1 MRVARCD
8 HALIAS
14 RLYLPEEWVK
24 DPKRRKRCGIPKEI
38 RFQTRHELALAM
50 LQEHGGLLPHR
61 WIAGDDEMGRSSA
74 FRRQLRAL
82 EELYLLAVPSNTSVR
97 DLEGLRPPYAGR
109 GPHPKSS
116 FQRVDRWC
124 ASLSESDWT
133 RIDVRDSEKGPL
145 FLFREARRGKNYTP
159 AVTVPFIRT
168 LLDILL
174 RRVCNQQ
181 HPGWDIMS
189 AQRKT
194 TRKELARF
202 YHYKKRNLLPPP
214 RLKQRR

>member
-109 GPHPKSS
+109 GPRPKSS
-116 FQRVDRWC
+116 FQRSIKLPQKKSLTGTRS
-124 ASLSESDWT
+124 ASSWHRVL
-133 RIDVRDSEKGPL
+133 
-145 FLFREARRGKNYTP
+145 
-159 AVTVPFIRT
+159 FIR
-168 LLDILL
+168 LSLDLQLSVLSIYYLL
-174 RRVCNQQ
+174 RL
-181 HPGWDIMS
+181 I
-189 AQRKT
+189 
-194 TRKELARF
+194 
-202 YHYKKRNLLPPP
+202 
-214 RLKQRR
+214 